1 MIDIVNINL
10 SNNCKNSRLVDYIFK
25 FYLYEVAVEPTKE
38 ELNSNNYI
46 FWITNNL
53 FLLYKNSKNI
63 SKLIEGPCHNLIG
76 DQITEI
82 IVKNTHKH
90 VRKFLMSL
98 PEKDLYSLIGIGIY
112 NH

>member
-1 MIDIVNINL
+1 MIDIVN
-10 SNNCKNSRLVDYIFK
+10 KNSKLNHNNLINYIFN
-25 FYLYEVAVEPTKE
+25 FYLHNIATESTKE

-53 FLLYKNSKNI
+53 CLLYKNSENI
-63 SKLIEGPCHNLIG
+63 YKLIEGPCHNLVG
-76 DQITEI
+76 NQITEI

-90 VRKFLMSL
+90 VRTFLMSL
-98 PEKDLYSLIGIGIY
+98 PEKELYSLIGIGIY